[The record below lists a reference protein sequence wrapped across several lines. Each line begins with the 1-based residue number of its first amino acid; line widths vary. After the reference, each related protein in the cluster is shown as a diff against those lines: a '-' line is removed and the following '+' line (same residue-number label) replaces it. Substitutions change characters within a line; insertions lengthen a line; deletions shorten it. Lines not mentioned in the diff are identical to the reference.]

1 MRPTKVTSA
10 TPTVSPS
17 KKVGVTEVTFVG
29 RVECGF
35 LVGQIVGVTVVGS
48 FVGRNECGLL
58 L

>member
-1 MRPTKVTSA
+1 M
-10 TPTVSPS
+10 
-17 KKVGVTEVTFVG
+17 GVTEVTFVV
-29 RVECGF
+29 RVECGL